1 MRLRVLLI
9 VVWLGLLGARAQMV
23 DSLFTSLSP
32 DKLTL
37 LVYYDP
43 DCTECRQELFALRHA
58 SIVESKISEG
68 LLQILAI
75 YQGDDAALWQEH
87 RQSLPATWQVVM
99 RPTLSLHPLG
109 ISLLDADQKVMLS
122 NANIQQITKI
132 LSDLWE

>member
-1 MRLRVLLI
+1 
-9 VVWLGLLGARAQMV
+9 MV

-43 DCTECRQELFALRHA
+43 DCTECRQELFVLRHA